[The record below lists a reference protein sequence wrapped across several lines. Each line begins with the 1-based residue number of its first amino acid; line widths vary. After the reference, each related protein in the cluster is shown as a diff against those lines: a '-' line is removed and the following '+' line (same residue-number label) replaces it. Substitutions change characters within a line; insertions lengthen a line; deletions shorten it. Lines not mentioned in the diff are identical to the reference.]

1 MQLSTA
7 VYPGSPHSSCTQAQG
22 TSQQA
27 SMILILGNAHHFRD
41 KGPLLTSVMQNLG
54 RFGAGGETLPPDHH
68 LRAHAG
74 YRCYKYTGG
83 AILKRGGI
91 PCEGTCTTW
100 LRLTYRQF
108 TRSSNAGFAHLMPQ
122 SHAARLISE
131 SRVAGFLKP
140 YLTARLENRV
150 GDKTVLLYTVRLK
163 CMCGHMACLA
173 AWAP

>member
-1 MQLSTA
+1 MAAAQATPHWAPMLLGLENARHFHTA
-7 VYPGSPHSSCTQAQG
+7 TPNIKSI
-22 TSQQA
+22 
-27 SMILILGNAHHFRD
+27 ML
-41 KGPLLTSVMQNLG
+41 NLG

-91 PCEGTCTTW
+91 PCEGTCTAW